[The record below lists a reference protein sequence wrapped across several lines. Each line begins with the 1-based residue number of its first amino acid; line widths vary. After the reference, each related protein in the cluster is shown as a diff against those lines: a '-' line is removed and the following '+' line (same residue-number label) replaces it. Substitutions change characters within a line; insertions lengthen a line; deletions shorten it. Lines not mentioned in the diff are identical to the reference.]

1 MNNVDAGT
9 QYGYL
14 VVSGANQPEYI
25 PLIVRVDRGMIGA
38 SAPMMYTAWEF
49 TDEEREAISTGAR
62 LQVVFL
68 GVGPLIPFDVRIEGV
83 IS

>member
-9 QYGYL
+9 QYGHL
-14 VVSGANQPEYI
+14 IMAGANQPEYT
-25 PLIVRVDRGMIGA
+25 PLVVRVDRPAGVG
-38 SAPMMYTAWEF
+38 PPWMYTAWEF